1 MVDWYTVPIQPRD
14 DTKGGSMNRF
24 FSSKGIALIVLVT
37 ILSLLVACSGADGSA
52 GPAGPAGKDGA
63 PGAAGAAGPVGPAG
77 AAGPAGPAGKD
88 GADGKAGIPGAPGA
102 PGAAGDS
109 THSGISVSPNNV
121 ADNVAIAATA
131 TLTGFGSGETVDVS
145 LVFSDGTSVAWGSAT
160 ASAGGIAT
168 VALTHTGLASGTY
181 AVHAT
186 GSAGGKAST
195 ALTVK

>member
-1 MVDWYTVPIQPRD
+1 MVDWYIILIQPRE

-63 PGAAGAAGPVGPAG
+63 
-77 AAGPAGPAGKD
+77 
-88 GADGKAGIPGAPGA
+88 DGKAGVPGAPGA
-102 PGAAGDS
+102 PGADGDS

-186 GSAGGKAST
+186 GSDGGKAST

>member
-1 MVDWYTVPIQPRD
+1 
-14 DTKGGSMNRF
+14 MNRF

-37 ILSLLVACSGADGSA
+37 ILSLLVACGADGSTGPAVDCVKDGALGAGGAAGAAGAAGPA
-52 GPAGPAGKDGA
+52 GPAGPAGKDG
-63 PGAAGAAGPVGPAG
+63 
-77 AAGPAGPAGKD
+77 
-88 GADGKAGIPGAPGA
+88 KAGVPGAPGA
-102 PGAAGDS
+102 PGAAGDT

-121 ADNVAIAATA
+121 ADNVAITATA
-131 TLTGFGSGETVDVS
+131 TLTGFGSGETVDVT

-168 VALTHTGLASGTY
+168 VALTHTGLASGIY

-186 GSAGGKAST
+186 GNDGGKAST